1 MRVDA
6 PAQKKSQ
13 DSPRAEPGEATAKE
27 VTTSGFFVVRTPLL
41 PFDAF
46 EEWSSGLSA
55 PSEIG
60 DDARLAQALA
70 SDRAQLRAKLRELVT
85 QPALREA
92 LFVASPSLDESLPI
106 WIEAPESER
115 GQKVERTLVR
125 YFTRLSARPTP
136 FGLFAGCSL
145 GRVEDSTRLTLSS
158 RESYLRHTRLDMDYL
173 TSVIEA
179 LNRDAK
185 IREAFR
191 YRPNSSLYSAAQ
203 RLRYVESRLDENS
216 RSYHLSA
223 VEPTD
228 YLQLLLDRAK
238 GGAPLSELARVLRE
252 SDPELQDDEIQE
264 YLKALVDNQVL
275 VAELALSVTGIEPIH
290 DLIAQLRDK
299 PDGNAIVKVLETT
312 RERLDALDR
321 QLGNL
326 PQEYRDIATGLE
338 ALPAKVELPR
348 LFQVDLHKP
357 SPEAVLGGAVMDQV
371 VHAVG
376 LLQRLS
382 PKRGA
387 QRQLQ
392 EFREAFS
399 RRYETREMPLVE
411 VLDEEAGIGFQASTA
426 PSAEASPLLAGLLF
440 PMTGEEQGSW
450 TARDLFLLNR
460 VEEVL
465 RSGGLE
471 LQLSEADLKKIETKI
486 PHPLPDAFAVIGS
499 VLAPSADS
507 VERGQFRVLISGA
520 DGPSGAKL
528 LGRFCY
534 GDPQLAEQVSRHL
547 RQEESFRPDA
557 LFAEIVHLPE
567 GRIGNVLLRPAL
579 REYEIPYLGR
589 ASVAAERQ
597 IPVTDLLV
605 SVVGERIR
613 LRSARLGR
621 EIIPRL
627 TNAHNFGLRSLGMYR
642 FLCSLQQQGVA
653 SGLGWSWGALEAAS
667 FLPRVVAGRLVL
679 SRARWHLG
687 EPSLKELGAAQGA
700 EQFLAVQRLRE
711 RLKLPRL
718 VLVADA
724 DNTLLV
730 DLDNVLSIETFIQ
743 LVKGRSQV
751 RLEEFFADELCAQG
765 PEGRYTHELVIP
777 FVRAR
782 GPAPISKPAA
792 QTMVPPSRRS
802 FAPGTEWAYAKL
814 YTGTASADQV
824 LREVVVPLIKEAIAS
839 NWIDRW
845 FFIRY
850 GDPDW
855 HLRLRCRGS
864 PERLRTE
871 LIPRLE
877 AAVETLLADG
887 RVWRFQFDTYE
898 REVERYGG
906 PEGIELAEKLFHAD
920 SDAVVGILELL
931 SGDEGADARWRLA
944 LRGMDMLLEDL
955 GLAPDARLGVVKQM
969 RESYGQE
976 FRVDGSF
983 ERQLG
988 AKYRKERREL
998 ESLPSELAP
1007 GLAILKER
1015 SSRIAP
1021 IASALKE
1028 LEAEGRLTVPIAVL
1042 ASSYLHMHANR
1053 FLRSAARAHELVFYD
1068 FLTRTYESRL
1078 ARSRKGSGSKGVS

>member
-6 PAQKKSQ
+6 PEQ
-13 DSPRAEPGEATAKE
+13 KE
-27 VTTSGFFVVRTPLL
+27 VTASGFFVVRTPLL

-46 EEWSSGLSA
+46 EKWSSGLSA

-179 LNRDAK
+179 LNKDPK

-191 YRPNSSLYSAAQ
+191 FRPNSSLYSAAQ

-238 GGAPLSELARVLRE
+238 SAAPLSELARVLRE

-275 VAELALSVTGIEPIH
+275 VPELALS
-290 DLIAQLRDK
+290 
-299 PDGNAIVKVLETT
+299 
-312 RERLDALDR
+312 
-321 QLGNL
+321 
-326 PQEYRDIATGLE
+326 QEYRDIATGLE

-567 GRIGNVLLRPAL
+567 GRIGNVLLRPGL

-743 LVKGRSQV
+743 LVKGRAQV

-1007 GLAILKER
+1007 GLAILNER

-1078 ARSRKGSGSKGVS
+1078 ARSRKGSGSKVVS

>member
-1 MRVDA
+1 M
-6 PAQKKSQ
+6 S
-13 DSPRAEPGEATAKE
+13 
-27 VTTSGFFVVRTPLL
+27 
-41 PFDAF
+41 
-46 EEWSSGLSA
+46 
-55 PSEIG
+55 
-60 DDARLAQALA
+60 DDGRLAQALA
-70 SDRAQLRAKLRELVT
+70 SDRAQLRGKLRELVT
-85 QPALREA
+85 QPVLREA
-92 LFVASPSLDESLPI
+92 LFVASPSLDESLLI

-115 GQKVERTLVR
+115 GQKVERTVVR
-125 YFTRLSARPTP
+125 YFTRLTARPTP
-136 FGLFAGCSL
+136 FGLFAGCSV
-145 GRVEDSTRLTLSS
+145 GSVEDSTQLVLSS
-158 RESYLRHTRLDMDYL
+158 QDAYLRHTRLDMDYL

-185 IREAFR
+185 IRESFR

-203 RLRYVESRLDENS
+203 RLRYVESRLEENN

-228 YLQLLLDRAK
+228 YLALVLDRASS
-238 GGAPLSELARVLRE
+238 GAPLSDLGRVLRE
-252 SDPELQDDEIQE
+252 SDRELQDEEIQE

-275 VAELALSVTGIEPIH
+275 VSELALSVTGVEPIH
-290 DLIAQLRDK
+290 DLIAQLQDK
-299 PDGNAIVKVLETT
+299 PDANDIVKVLEKT

-321 QLGNL
+321 RVGN
-326 PQEYRDIATGLE
+326 PTQEYREIAAALE

-357 SPEAVLGGAVMDQV
+357 SPQAVLGGPVMDQLV
-371 VHAVG
+371 QAVG
-376 LLQRLS
+376 LLHRLT

-392 EFREAFS
+392 EFRDAFT

-440 PMTGEEQGSW
+440 PNTREEQGSFA
-450 TARDLFLLNR
+450 ARDLFLLNR
-460 VEEVL
+460 LEESL
-465 RSGGLE
+465 RSGDPE
-471 LQLSEADLKKIETKI
+471 LQLSDADLKKIETKD
-486 PHPLPDAFAVIGS
+486 PYPLPDAFAVIGA
-499 VLAPSADS
+499 VLAPSGDA
-507 VERGQFRVLISGA
+507 VGRGQFRVLIAGA

-534 GDPQLAEQVSRHL
+534 GDPQLAERVGRHL
-547 RQEESFRPDA
+547 RQEESSRPDA
-557 LFAEIVHLPE
+557 IFAEIVHLPE

-589 ASVAAERQ
+589 AGVSVERQ

-605 SVVGERIR
+605 SVIGERIR
-613 LRSARLGR
+613 LRSSKLGC

-642 FLCSLQQQGVA
+642 FLCSLQQQAVA
-653 SGLGWSWGALEAAS
+653 SGLSWSWGALEGAS
-667 FLPRVVAGRLVL
+667 FLPRVLTGRIVL
-679 SRARWHLG
+679 CRARWNLS
-687 EPSLKELGAAQGA
+687 EASLKELGAAQGA
-700 EQFLAVQRLRE
+700 EQFKAIQRLRE

-743 LVKGRSQV
+743 LVKGRQQV
-751 RLEEFFADELCAQG
+751 RLEEFYADELCAQG

-777 FVRAR
+777 FVRVAR
-782 GPAPISKPAA
+782 PSPVHKPPPQA
-792 QTMVPPSRRS
+792 VLPPSRRS
-802 FAPGTEWAYAKL
+802 FAPGSEWTYAKL

-824 LREVVVPLIKEAIAS
+824 LKELVVPLIRRATNGK
-839 NWIDRW
+839 WIDRW

-855 HLRLRCRGS
+855 HLRLRCRGL

-871 LIPRLE
+871 LIPSLE
-877 AAVETLLADG
+877 SAVDALLADG

-906 PEGIELAEKLFHAD
+906 PEGIELAEKLFQVD
-920 SDAVVGILELL
+920 SEAVVRILELL

-944 LRGMDMLLEDL
+944 LRGMDMLLDDL
-955 GLAPDARLGVVKQM
+955 GLTPDAKLGVVKPM
-969 RESYGQE
+969 RESYGRE

-988 AKYRKERREL
+988 AKYREERREL
-998 ESLPSELAP
+998 ENVLGAAQADHGDLAP

-1015 SSRIAP
+1015 SLQIAP
-1021 IASALKE
+1021 IASTLKQ
-1028 LEAEGRLTVPIAVL
+1028 LEVEGRLTVPIATL

-1053 FLRSAARAHELVFYD
+1053 FLRSAARAHELVLYD

-1078 ARSRKGSGSKGVS
+1078 ARIRKASNPKGVA

>member
-125 YFTRLSARPTP
+125 YFTRL
-136 FGLFAGCSL
+136 
-145 GRVEDSTRLTLSS
+145 TLSS

-252 SDPELQDDEIQE
+252 SDPELQDDEIQD

-321 QLGNL
+321 RLGNL

-557 LFAEIVHLPE
+557 LFAEIV
-567 GRIGNVLLRPAL
+567 
-579 REYEIPYLGR
+579 
-589 ASVAAERQ
+589 
-597 IPVTDLLV
+597 
-605 SVVGERIR
+605 
-613 LRSARLGR
+613 
-621 EIIPRL
+621 
-627 TNAHNFGLRSLGMYR
+627 
-642 FLCSLQQQGVA
+642 
-653 SGLGWSWGALEAAS
+653 
-667 FLPRVVAGRLVL
+667 
-679 SRARWHLG
+679 
-687 EPSLKELGAAQGA
+687 
-700 EQFLAVQRLRE
+700 
-711 RLKLPRL
+711 
-718 VLVADA
+718 
-724 DNTLLV
+724 
-730 DLDNVLSIETFIQ
+730 
-743 LVKGRSQV
+743 
-751 RLEEFFADELCAQG
+751 
-765 PEGRYTHELVIP
+765 
-777 FVRAR
+777 
-782 GPAPISKPAA
+782 
-792 QTMVPPSRRS
+792 
-802 FAPGTEWAYAKL
+802 
-814 YTGTASADQV
+814 
-824 LREVVVPLIKEAIAS
+824 
-839 NWIDRW
+839 
-845 FFIRY
+845 
-850 GDPDW
+850 
-855 HLRLRCRGS
+855 
-864 PERLRTE
+864 
-871 LIPRLE
+871 
-877 AAVETLLADG
+877 
-887 RVWRFQFDTYE
+887 
-898 REVERYGG
+898 
-906 PEGIELAEKLFHAD
+906 
-920 SDAVVGILELL
+920 
-931 SGDEGADARWRLA
+931 
-944 LRGMDMLLEDL
+944 
-955 GLAPDARLGVVKQM
+955 
-969 RESYGQE
+969 
-976 FRVDGSF
+976 
-983 ERQLG
+983 
-988 AKYRKERREL
+988 
-998 ESLPSELAP
+998 
-1007 GLAILKER
+1007 
-1015 SSRIAP
+1015 
-1021 IASALKE
+1021 
-1028 LEAEGRLTVPIAVL
+1028 
-1042 ASSYLHMHANR
+1042 
-1053 FLRSAARAHELVFYD
+1053 
-1068 FLTRTYESRL
+1068 
-1078 ARSRKGSGSKGVS
+1078 

>member
-158 RESYLRHTRLDMDYL
+158 RES
-173 TSVIEA
+173 
-179 LNRDAK
+179 
-185 IREAFR
+185 
-191 YRPNSSLYSAAQ
+191 
-203 RLRYVESRLDENS
+203 
-216 RSYHLSA
+216 
-223 VEPTD
+223 
-228 YLQLLLDRAK
+228 
-238 GGAPLSELARVLRE
+238 
-252 SDPELQDDEIQE
+252 DPQLQDDEIQE
-264 YLKALVDNQVL
+264 YLNALVDNQVL

-321 QLGNL
+321 RLGNL

-567 GRIGNVLLRPAL
+567 GRIGNVLLRPGL

-653 SGLGWSWGALEAAS
+653 SGLG
-667 FLPRVVAGRLVL
+667 
-679 SRARWHLG
+679 
-687 EPSLKELGAAQGA
+687 
-700 EQFLAVQRLRE
+700 
-711 RLKLPRL
+711 
-718 VLVADA
+718 
-724 DNTLLV
+724 
-730 DLDNVLSIETFIQ
+730 
-743 LVKGRSQV
+743 
-751 RLEEFFADELCAQG
+751 
-765 PEGRYTHELVIP
+765 
-777 FVRAR
+777 
-782 GPAPISKPAA
+782 
-792 QTMVPPSRRS
+792 
-802 FAPGTEWAYAKL
+802 
-814 YTGTASADQV
+814 
-824 LREVVVPLIKEAIAS
+824 
-839 NWIDRW
+839 
-845 FFIRY
+845 
-850 GDPDW
+850 
-855 HLRLRCRGS
+855 
-864 PERLRTE
+864 
-871 LIPRLE
+871 
-877 AAVETLLADG
+877 
-887 RVWRFQFDTYE
+887 
-898 REVERYGG
+898 
-906 PEGIELAEKLFHAD
+906 
-920 SDAVVGILELL
+920 
-931 SGDEGADARWRLA
+931 
-944 LRGMDMLLEDL
+944 
-955 GLAPDARLGVVKQM
+955 
-969 RESYGQE
+969 
-976 FRVDGSF
+976 
-983 ERQLG
+983 
-988 AKYRKERREL
+988 
-998 ESLPSELAP
+998 
-1007 GLAILKER
+1007 
-1015 SSRIAP
+1015 
-1021 IASALKE
+1021 
-1028 LEAEGRLTVPIAVL
+1028 
-1042 ASSYLHMHANR
+1042 
-1053 FLRSAARAHELVFYD
+1053 
-1068 FLTRTYESRL
+1068 
-1078 ARSRKGSGSKGVS
+1078 